1 MRNKKGVIKISNYII
16 IIIVFG
22 MLSTGLINLMSIA
35 NQEESNFLSEDA
47 DSNTFADINTTFG
60 GVLDQV
66 ASETDDL
73 SGAIQNSSSE
83 STGLF
88 GFVDTLVNSAYSTLQ
103 TIFGSFSFMG
113 DILDGITGEGGLL
126 GLPEWVKTGLWSMI
140 LIILIFGIYSL
151 LFKTDT

>member
-35 NQEESNFLSEDA
+35 NQEESGFLSEDA
-47 DSNTFADINTTFG
+47 DSDSFLNINTTFG
-60 GVLDQV
+60 GVLNEV
-66 ASETDDL
+66 AAETETL
-73 SGAIQNSSSE
+73 SGVVQNTSSE

-88 GFVDTLVNSAYSTLQ
+88 GFVDTLINSAYSTLQ

-113 DILDGITGEGGLL
+113 EILDSITGEGGLL
-126 GLPEWVKTGLWSMI
+126 GLPEWLKTGLWSMI
-140 LIILIFGIYSL
+140 LIILTFGIYSL
-151 LFKTDT
+151 LFKSET